1 MNESHLF
8 NPSGDLVGIL
18 PHDAD
23 SEAIVRL
30 AYGLDE
36 RDVLSSTSDALDVW
50 HLTITLLAEM
60 PAGNRLRHL
69 PFSIRDGAVPLSEV
83 TVRLAEMAVLDLWD
97 KGWRIVAVE
106 G

>member
-1 MNESHLF
+1 
-8 NPSGDLVGIL
+8 VGIL

-23 SEAIVRL
+23 SETIVRL
-30 AYGLDE
+30 AYGLAE
-36 RDVLSSTSDALDVW
+36 RDVLSSTSDALDVC

-69 PFSIRDGAVPLSEV
+69 PFSIREGVVPPNAV
-83 TVRLAEMAVLDLWD
+83 TDRLAEMAVLDLWD
-97 KGWRIVAVE
+97 KGWRIVAFE